1 VSTSVATLNHPIGS
15 HPLGRHP
22 IGQSAPLHAQVYD
35 HLWTALIDG
44 ELGPGTRLKD
54 GDWATRLG
62 VSRTPVREALRKLVQ
77 DGALDPQDSVGF
89 RVHAFTAAEVLGLYR
104 CRAAL
109 EALVAEEAAADRSP
123 ALLSELAANIAA
135 AQHAFDAGD
144 LDALQQLN
152 GAFHLILLDASRNPH
167 LRRLLEQTG
176 RSVRMA
182 RGQVLRRAAADAT
195 LREDYRRS
203 LQPVVDDHRALHA
216 AVAAGDTTGAAALMH
231 THLMET
237 ARDMTLLLHP
247 GTESPT

>member
-1 VSTSVATLNHPIGS
+1 VSTSSIATPS
-15 HPLGRHP
+15 HP
-22 IGQSAPLHAQVYD
+22 IGQSAPLHSQVYE
-35 HLWTALIDG
+35 HLWTALIAG
-44 ELGPGTRLKD
+44 ELAPGIRLKD

-62 VSRTPVREALRKLVQ
+62 VSRTPVREAFRKLVQ

-89 RVHAFTAAEVLGLYR
+89 RVHAFTSSEVLGLYR

-123 ALLSELAANIAA
+123 ALLAELAANIAA
-135 AQHAFDAGD
+135 AQHALDVAD
-144 LDALQQLN
+144 LDALQRLN
-152 GAFHLILLDASRNPH
+152 GEFHLILLDASRNRH

-182 RGQVLRRAAADAT
+182 RGQVMRRAAADAA

-216 AVAAGDTTGAAALMH
+216 AVAVGDAARAASVMH
-231 THLMET
+231 NHLLET
-237 ARDMTLLLHP
+237 ARDMTLLLRT
-247 GTESPT
+247 GDESPA